1 MLLEP
6 NRADL
11 LTAIILKNRI
21 LRDAVFFRLSKRP
34 ECLVKVFLSKE

>member
-1 MLLEP
+1 MLLES

-21 LRDAVFFRLSKRP
+21 LRDAVFFRLLERS
-34 ECLVKVFLSKE
+34 ECLVKVFLSK